1 MTSIYTRTA
10 EQKYDPATMAFETTI
25 GKTIIEYLNID
36 PYKGVAVPGQD
47 HPQVRE
53 HKWQDVAILGYMLT
67 GAKLYFHRPIHELF
81 STFFGAGLVMDGL
94 EEPCFKKEDGD
105 PRRMLSTSNF
115 VQLPPIL
122 GFRLRLMG
130 N

>member
-47 HPQVRE
+47 HPQ
-53 HKWQDVAILGYMLT
+53 
-67 GAKLYFHRPIHELF
+67 LYFHRPIHELF